1 MKGKYKMI
9 DIETMVKNT
18 IQHKELASIQH
29 YNMSLNELKQYTE
42 YLIHNP
48 IQNEL
53 FLKVKNDVECLLV
66 SDVDTF
72 REETFSLDEKTTLQ
86 KSLVQ
91 YFIDF
96 FKGTK
101 IIEV

>member
-1 MKGKYKMI
+1 MI

-53 FLKVKNDVECLLV
+53 FLKVKNDVECLLI

-72 REETFSLDEKTTLQ
+72 REESFSLDEKKTLQ

-96 FKGTK
+96 FKGVK

>member
-1 MKGKYKMI
+1 MI
-9 DIETMVKNT
+9 NIETMVKNT

-72 REETFSLDEKTTLQ
+72 REESYSIDEKTTLQ

-96 FKGTK
+96 FKGVK

>member
-1 MKGKYKMI
+1 MI
-9 DIETMVKNT
+9 DIENMVKNT
-18 IQHKELASIQH
+18 IKHKESASIQH
-29 YNMSLNELKQYTE
+29 YNMSLDELKQYTE

-53 FLKVKNDVECLLV
+53 FIKIKNDVECLLV

-72 REETFSLDEKTTLQ
+72 REESFSLDEKTTLQ

-96 FKGTK
+96 FKGVK

>member
-1 MKGKYKMI
+1 MI
-9 DIETMVKNT
+9 NIETMVKNT

-72 REETFSLDEKTTLQ
+72 REESYSLDEKTTLQ

>member
-1 MKGKYKMI
+1 MI
-9 DIETMVKNT
+9 NIEIMVKNT

-29 YNMSLNELKQYTE
+29 YNMSLQELKKHTE

-53 FLKVKNDVECLLV
+53 FLKVENNVECLLV

-72 REETFSLDEKTTLQ
+72 REETFSVDEKLTLQ

>member
-1 MKGKYKMI
+1 MI
-9 DIETMVKNT
+9 DIETMVINT
-18 IQHKELASIQH
+18 VKHKELASIQH
-29 YNMSLNELKQYTE
+29 YNMSLQELKQHTE

-53 FLKVKNDVECLLV
+53 FLKVENNGECLLV

-72 REETFSLDEKTTLQ
+72 REESFSLDEKTTLQ

>member
-1 MKGKYKMI
+1 MI
-9 DIETMVKNT
+9 NIETMVKNT
-18 IQHKELASIQH
+18 IKHKELASIQH
-29 YNMSLNELKQYTE
+29 YNMSLQELKKHTE

-53 FLKVKNDVECLLV
+53 FLKIKNDVECLLV
-66 SDVDTF
+66 SEVDTF
-72 REETFSLDEKTTLQ
+72 REESFSIDEKTTLQ

-96 FKGTK
+96 FKGVK